1 MGVTIGYVHL
11 LSSIPCLQLNG
22 YAYGEVT
29 SHIRGRNTISILWG
43 NTVVLC
49 VVKW

>member
-1 MGVTIGYVHL
+1 MNVDRKFVENT
-11 LSSIPCLQLNG
+11 Q
-22 YAYGEVT
+22 GEVT
-29 SHIRGRNTISILWG
+29 SHIYGRSAIAILWG